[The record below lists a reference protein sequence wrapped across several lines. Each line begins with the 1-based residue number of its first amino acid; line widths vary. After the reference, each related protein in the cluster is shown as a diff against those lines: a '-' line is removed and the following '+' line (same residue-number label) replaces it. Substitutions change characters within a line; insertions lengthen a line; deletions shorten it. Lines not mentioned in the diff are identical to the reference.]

1 MTMRQPLT
9 GKSPPQFAQK
19 GLTWSKRRR
28 PWSTRLETS
37 KQEFGEVRREWLLNG
52 GCQNLIHISGSSLCL
67 HTRGRGR
74 SWKL

>member
-1 MTMRQPLT
+1 MV
-9 GKSPPQFAQK
+9 KEKAAVVH
-19 GLTWSKRRR
+19 
-28 PWSTRLETS
+28 RLETS